1 MLMLRDTC
9 FDAIGPWN
17 KGKWE
22 VSTTA
27 QKIWVYLGSA
37 ESADNFSLLQVFIQL
52 GLELSLLRTGF
63 SVQRQ
68 PENAPLTRSPQHPPA
83 ALSASASPMAL
94 AVRWE
99 GVSEMITKV
108 PSSYGTLVMRKA
120 KMFVSGI
127 SLRQG
132 KCITCMSD
140 LHILLRQCLNFG
152 KRP

>member
-52 GLELSLLRTGF
+52 GLEPSLLRTGF

-83 ALSASASPMAL
+83 ALSVSASPMAL
-94 AVRWE
+94 AVR
-99 GVSEMITKV
+99 
-108 PSSYGTLVMRKA
+108 
-120 KMFVSGI
+120 
-127 SLRQG
+127 
-132 KCITCMSD
+132 
-140 LHILLRQCLNFG
+140 
-152 KRP
+152 